1 MKRIAHI
8 DLNAF
13 FCQCEILQDPSLK
26 GKPIAVGSVGKRG
39 VISTASYEARKMGVH
54 SALSTTIARK
64 RCPQLI
70 LIDGNFSLYQ
80 FYSQKFFSY
89 LKERFPILEQA
100 SIDECYIDMTD
111 EMAGVDDEEGF
122 LFDLQMEIYHQTM
135 LKCSIGL
142 SYNRF
147 LAKMASDMKKPLGIT
162 IISKNDVPLLIHPLP
177 IEDFYGIGKKTSPL
191 LKEQGILTIGDLAHC
206 DSDKI
211 RSILGSTFDYFKGE
225 ANGIGS
231 DVVDASSYDPKSISS
246 ERTFKDDVT
255 SYEELRTMIHKCLME
270 IVEELRSYN
279 KLATCVSLKLRDDHF
294 VTRSRRMALSRP
306 SDELNTL
313 FEQTMRI
320 FDDFYHDEPI
330 RLLGVCAE
338 KIIDKVEKKE
348 NRTDDII
355 NEINSSLVHG
365 GKIIKGDE
373 LK

>member
-1 MKRIAHI
+1 
-8 DLNAF
+8 
-13 FCQCEILQDPSLK
+13 
-26 GKPIAVGSVGKRG
+26 
-39 VISTASYEARKMGVH
+39 
-54 SALSTTIARK
+54 
-64 RCPQLI
+64 
-70 LIDGNFSLYQ
+70 
-80 FYSQKFFSY
+80 
-89 LKERFPILEQA
+89 
-100 SIDECYIDMTD
+100 
-111 EMAGVDDEEGF
+111 
-122 LFDLQMEIYHQTM
+122 
-135 LKCSIGL
+135 
-142 SYNRF
+142 
-147 LAKMASDMKKPLGIT
+147 
-162 IISKNDVPLLIHPLP
+162 
-177 IEDFYGIGKKTSPL
+177 
-191 LKEQGILTIGDLAHC
+191 
-206 DSDKI
+206 
-211 RSILGSTFDYFKGE
+211 
-225 ANGIGS
+225 
-231 DVVDASSYDPKSISS
+231 
-246 ERTFKDDVT
+246 
-255 SYEELRTMIHKCLME
+255 MIHKCLME